1 MDRESNDMETFQI
14 CIKETVSQKFS
25 VVAQDVEKAIKIASE
40 KYNDCE
46 FVLEPGE
53 LISKQMAN
61 ILPEEQSA
69 EWIEF

>member
-14 CIKETVSQKFS
+14 CIKETVSQMFS

-46 FVLEPGE
+46 FVLG
-53 LISKQMAN
+53 N
-61 ILPEEQSA
+61 R
-69 EWIEF
+69 